1 MNLTDNS
8 KFVPLKSKDSFTMAD
23 EFEFN
28 IEHKRSDMFNSL
40 DDEIIDLTEQVRIM
54 DCQCPHCSER
64 VEVDLAAMPESGF
77 EISCSFCNT
86 RMQIQRESCVCR
98 ARRRSHEI
106 NCVNC
111 GNSLDHHAHCHS
123 CGVISPDY
131 FVTVNPHDARRKARK
146 KYFHDKLDA
155 LKALNL
161 SLTPALKGNDHA
173 SASEQYHPKRIESAT
188 AASSM
193 LWLKKTALIVT
204 CLIISVGLISAGV
217 FAYNSYKSE
226 QAFAQNYCQTLYCIK
241 IGVDTN
247 VKAWTLLK
255 SEWEAASASGK
266 PFSPV
271 IGNKDVI
278 KLNKLRSEID
288 TFMQKVSKPPKRFLK
303 SSGSLIVLHK
313 VYLNS
318 EALMQ
323 AKPGSPQELGN
334 SLETINKNMIAAS
347 QELKSSLTG
356 SLKNELENAKLKYRG
371 LKDF

>member
-8 KFVPLKSKDSFTMAD
+8 NFVPVKSKDSFTMSD

-28 IEHKRSDMFNSL
+28 IEHKRSDMFNPL

-54 DCQCPHCSER
+54 DCHCPHCSER

-86 RMQIQRESCVCR
+86 QMQIQRESCVCR
-98 ARRRSHEI
+98 ARRKSHEI
-106 NCVNC
+106 SCANC

-131 FVTVNPHDARRKARK
+131 FVTVNPQDARRKARK

-155 LKALNL
+155 LKSLNL
-161 SLTPALKGNDHA
+161 SLTPANDHV

-188 AASSM
+188 DASSM
-193 LWLKKTALIVT
+193 LWLKKTVLIVT
-204 CLIISVGLISAGV
+204 CLIISIGLISAGV

-247 VKAWTLLK
+247 VKALTLMK
-255 SEWEAASASGK
+255 SEWEAALASGK
-266 PFSPV
+266 PFSPS
-271 IGNKDVI
+271 IGSKDQI
-278 KLNKLRSEID
+278 KATKLRNEID
-288 TFMQKVSKPPKRFLK
+288 AFMQKVGKPPKRFLK
-303 SSGSLIVLHK
+303 SSESMTELHK
-313 VYLNS
+313 VYLSS
-318 EALMQ
+318 ETLTQ
-323 AKPGSPQELGN
+323 SRPGSPQELGS
-334 SLETINKNMIAAS
+334 SLEVVNKKMTLATK
-347 QELKSSLTG
+347 ELKSSLSG
-356 SLKNELENAKLKYRG
+356 PLIKELETAKLKYRG